1 MCCACFGILLFI
13 SAFPLILYNESRA
26 VSTAAML
33 SEAREAVHFAVQD
46 SVDRANEGKLVH
58 VTADMKT
65 SVMRDSALGV
75 EADTVVLDRNVE
87 MFQWEEEEETSRE
100 KDPRTGEEFEEKRTY
115 YKETWSSSHI
125 NSRHFKDSYNY
136 DNPSYWPLEEL
147 SQKAQP
153 IVAGAYTFSPNLED
167 LVTANA
173 DLIVNN
179 CKAPKGLDGYY
190 SWSRDC
196 SSRWCRCYPQGNM
209 IYFSSRH
216 SPQIGDIRVHYRYR
230 RGKEVSILAKQKGNM
245 LGTWTASNGKTL
257 LLLEDEDVSAD
268 EMIDSA
274 VSSNNLMTWGLR
286 FLGWFF
292 MFVGLQCAVSPILN
306 LVSMFPL
313 IGGFLSGL
321 LSIGT
326 TVAIFLLSLSLTL
339 ITVAM
344 GWLVARPLTS
354 VLLLAIG
361 IAPIYLTR
369 NQASKS

>member
-1 MCCACFGILLFI
+1 
-13 SAFPLILYNESRA
+13 
-26 VSTAAML
+26 
-33 SEAREAVHFAVQD
+33 
-46 SVDRANEGKLVH
+46 
-58 VTADMKT
+58 
-65 SVMRDSALGV
+65 
-75 EADTVVLDRNVE
+75 
-87 MFQWEEEEETSRE
+87 
-100 KDPRTGEEFEEKRTY
+100 
-115 YKETWSSSHI
+115 
-125 NSRHFKDSYNY
+125 
-136 DNPSYWPLEEL
+136 
-147 SQKAQP
+147 
-153 IVAGAYTFSPNLED
+153 
-167 LVTANA
+167 
-173 DLIVNN
+173 
-179 CKAPKGLDGYY
+179 
-190 SWSRDC
+190 
-196 SSRWCRCYPQGNM
+196 
-209 IYFSSRH
+209 
-216 SPQIGDIRVHYRYR
+216 
-230 RGKEVSILAKQKGNM
+230 
-245 LGTWTASNGKTL
+245 
-257 LLLEDEDVSAD
+257 
-268 EMIDSA
+268 MIDSA